1 MFRLLSVFPVV
12 ALLLSVAPASAAPRS
27 GDKAEGPALIG
38 QAKGLNE
45 LLEMT
50 KVLVKN
56 VAGEDLFKAFE
67 KEALPNLDPSKLP
80 GIDPK
85 RPFGLYGTI
94 DADLAKCRVVV
105 LVPVT
110 GEKTFLDML
119 EQFDIPVNKGKDPG
133 TFEFVTPP
141 DVPFPV
147 VGRIHKDYAYIAF
160 GGADVLEPKLLL
172 DPKDVINDKEKA
184 VAYLALRLD
193 RVPAEVKKNVVGMIR
208 QRTEQLPDAIED
220 PDLKAAAVAARNLG
234 YRWLRMLAEETKE
247 VALRLDADTKGGDVS
262 LEFVLEPSAKSS
274 LAETIAQRKPSRNAF
289 ASIAGPDTIYKQF
302 MSGPLFADEA
312 KEAWT
317 RLIEYGEKEIGK
329 KPAGPETALFTAILK
344 SLKATIATGD
354 MDLALALRGPN
365 KDGFYNAVAAIHCQE
380 TGQLVKAVQ
389 EAVKGLGQAAG
400 YVKWDAGRVAGLSYH
415 ELDLASE
422 AEDTAKGLFGPTG
435 NKGYFAVGKNAI
447 YAAYGPD
454 GLALLKEAI
463 EAKPGPAA
471 VYEAWSDPK
480 KMKDF
485 MAKVFKPGDPNGR
498 ALGGA
503 FGIGA
508 SESLALGGSSVT
520 IDGGDRLKIKFKLN
534 VGAFLM
540 MGFGRMAG
548 AAQPP
553 APAPAAVAPPPL
565 PLPAVQK

>member
-12 ALLLSVAPASAAPRS
+12 ALLVSAAPASAAPRT
-27 GDKAEGPALIG
+27 GDKADGPALVG
-38 QAKGLNE
+38 QAKSLHD

-56 VAGEDLFKAFE
+56 VAGDELYKGFE
-67 KEALPNLDPSKLP
+67 KEALPNLDPAKVP

-85 RPFGLYGTI
+85 RPFGVYGTI

-110 GEKTFLDML
+110 GEKNFLDML
-119 EQFDIPVNKGKDPG
+119 DQFDLPTNKGKDPG

-160 GGADVLEPKLLL
+160 GGPDVLETKLLL
-172 DPKDVINDKEKA
+172 DPKDVINDKEKGI
-184 VAYLALRLD
+184 AYLALRLD
-193 RVPAEVKKNVVGMIR
+193 RIPAEVKKNVVGMIR
-208 QRTEQLPDAIED
+208 QHTEQLPDAIED

-234 YRWLRMLAEETKE
+234 YRWLKYLAEETKE
-247 VALRLDADTKGGDVS
+247 VALRFDADTKTGDVS
-262 LEFVLEPSAKSS
+262 VEFVLEPSAKSP
-274 LAETIAQRKPSRNAF
+274 LAEAIAKRKPTQNAF
-289 ASIAGPDTIYKQF
+289 AGIAGPDAIHKEF
-302 MSGPLFADEA
+302 VSGPLFADEA
-312 KEAWT
+312 NEAWT
-317 RLIEYGEKEIGK
+317 KLIEYGEKEVGK
-329 KPAGPETALFTAILK
+329 KPAGADTNLILAVLK
-344 SLKATIATGD
+344 SLKATVATGE
-354 MDLALALRGPN
+354 MDLAVALRGPN
-365 KDGFYNAVAAIHCQE
+365 ADGFYNAVAAVQCQE
-380 TGQLVKAVQ
+380 TAQLVKAVQ

-400 YVKWDAGRVAGLSYH
+400 YVKWDAGKVAGLSYH
-415 ELDLASE
+415 ELDLTTE
-422 AEDTAKGLFGPTG
+422 AEDTAKAVFGPTG
-435 NKGYFAVGKNAI
+435 KKGYFGVGKNAI

-454 GLALLKEAI
+454 GLKLLKEAI

-471 VYEAWSDPK
+471 AYESWSDAK

-498 ALGGA
+498 PLGGA

-508 SESLALGGSSVT
+508 QESLMLGGSRMT
-520 IDGGDRLKIKFKLN
+520 IEGGDRLKVKFQLN

-540 MGFGRMAG
+540 MGFGRMVAG
-548 AAQPP
+548 PPP
-553 APAPAAVAPPPL
+553 APVAVPVAPPP
-565 PLPAVQK
+565 PPAKK